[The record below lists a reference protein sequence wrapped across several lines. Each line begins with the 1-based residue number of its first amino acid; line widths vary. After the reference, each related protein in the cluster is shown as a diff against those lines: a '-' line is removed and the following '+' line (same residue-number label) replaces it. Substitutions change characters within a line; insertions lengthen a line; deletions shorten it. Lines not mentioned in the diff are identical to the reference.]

1 MDHQTSFNIPQEVV
15 DYVVD
20 FLHDDKLS
28 LFHCALLSSAWL
40 ESSRYHLF
48 RIIRIRIHSSHNIEQ
63 LLTSFTLFFNRNPL
77 ISRLVHKLLIARGEW
92 KFDLIDEAS
101 VLADLTY
108 PKIELYLIAAL
119 LRSLPR
125 ISAFSMDGIGL
136 LWNSHIS
143 ETMDSRRPSF
153 QLQELNLRR
162 IFLPIPPQIDPDWP
176 FSHFLSWFSSLKL
189 LSLRGGMPSGSHI
202 DGGTVASSVSS
213 DALHKVRA
221 TRVEVLMTDHNL
233 LRLLYATIVP
243 SNLTSC
249 LLTVN
254 EVADAI
260 DVQSVLNGTA
270 AQIST
275 LELSFVEF
283 VPIGLILRNGFEDCV
298 TINLDLCRSL
308 ETLHL
313 GLTLFED
320 HDLWNAFV
328 WASIFTTVSTLRS
341 STLRLVIN
349 IFLHRDISKP
359 LAVLQRLDWL
369 RLATALRGVNATSA
383 TICLSDRSGESAW
396 HASLDESAAFIEQM
410 LPERRENGVLCVQH
424 ATIPSAPVRWYL

>member
-260 DVQSVLNGTA
+260 DVQSVLN
-270 AQIST
+270 
-275 LELSFVEF
+275 
-283 VPIGLILRNGFEDCV
+283 DCV

-424 ATIPSAPVRWYL
+424 ATIPSAPVERWYL